1 MREKGCRECKR
12 EEGERGAGRGSERE
26 RGRERGEREVKKGE
40 GQKSIYFERSI
51 GCQLENE
58 KKRRMDYPKQ
68 VDDRNTHMTI

>member
-40 GQKSIYFERSI
+40 G
-51 GCQLENE
+51 
-58 KKRRMDYPKQ
+58 
-68 VDDRNTHMTI
+68 